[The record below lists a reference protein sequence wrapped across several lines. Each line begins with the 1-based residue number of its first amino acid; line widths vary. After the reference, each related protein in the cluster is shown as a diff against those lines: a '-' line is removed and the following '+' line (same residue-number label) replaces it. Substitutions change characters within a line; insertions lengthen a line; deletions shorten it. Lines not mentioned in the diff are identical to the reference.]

1 MLPPP
6 RTLLNQ
12 FGLRPKHS
20 FGQNFLSDPGLLS
33 KVASAVIGDVKPGP
47 KTRILELGAGL
58 GALTA
63 CLLEAGFLVT
73 AIERDRDLI
82 GPLGELFK
90 EAIEEGRLVLVEDDA
105 KTTDWLGL
113 LGDAETKIIAGNLPY
128 QLTGPLLEKTIRF
141 PTQIAH
147 AAFLVQREVADRLA
161 AAAGTEDYGALSVF
175 TQARFRIE
183 RAVSL
188 GGGAFYPPP
197 KVSSMLVR
205 LVPRPDPI
213 EETRV
218 FQNLVKAAFRARRKT
233 LRNAWKGLFPSD
245 VMEEVAPKEGISLD
259 ARGETLTTEQ
269 FANLARRLASLER
282 AP

>member
-6 RTLLNQ
+6 RTLLTQ

-20 FGQNFLSDPGLLS
+20 FGQNFLSDPGLLA
-33 KVASAVIGDVKPGP
+33 KVAAAVIGDATPGP
-47 KTRILELGAGL
+47 STRILELGAGL

-63 CLLEAGFLVT
+63 RLLDAGFLVT

-90 EAIEEGRLVLVEDDA
+90 DAIDEGRLVLIEDDA
-105 KTTDWLGL
+105 KAADWTSL

-128 QLTGPLLEKTIRF
+128 QLTGPLLEKTIRL
-141 PTQIAH
+141 PIRIAH

-161 AAAGTEDYGALSVF
+161 AAAGTEHYGALSVF

-183 RAVSL
+183 RAVAL

-197 KVSSMLVR
+197 KVNSMLVR
-205 LVPRPDPI
+205 LLPKPEPI

-233 LRNAWKGLFPSD
+233 LRNAWKGLFPSELLED
-245 VMEEVAPKEGISLD
+245 VAPKEGISLD
-259 ARGETLTTEQ
+259 ARGETLTIEQ
-269 FANLARRLASLER
+269 FASLARRLESLER
-282 AP
+282 SP